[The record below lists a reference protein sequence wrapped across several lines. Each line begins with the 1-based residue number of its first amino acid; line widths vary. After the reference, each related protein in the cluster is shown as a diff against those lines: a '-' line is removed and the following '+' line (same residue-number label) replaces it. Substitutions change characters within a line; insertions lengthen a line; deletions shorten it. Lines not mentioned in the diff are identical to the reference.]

1 MERRLKAKKN
11 PQLAIYQLNNH
22 PEQLNQQ
29 SSPECFRG
37 WFWVRVPVNPSFE
50 NGRSPRIQNHL
61 GNPRFPS
68 SLGNGLKWTSS
79 DGLG

>member
-1 MERRLKAKKN
+1 LSYGVSR
-11 PQLAIYQLNNH
+11 
-22 PEQLNQQ
+22 
-29 SSPECFRG
+29 
-37 WFWVRVPVNPSFE
+37 
-50 NGRSPRIQNHL
+50 PRPRDSESDSIQNHL